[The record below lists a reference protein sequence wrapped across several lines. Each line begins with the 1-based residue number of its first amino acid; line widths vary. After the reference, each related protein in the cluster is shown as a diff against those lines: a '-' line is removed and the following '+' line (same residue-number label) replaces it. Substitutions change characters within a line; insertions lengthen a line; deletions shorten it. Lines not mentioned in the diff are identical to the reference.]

1 MNTIRTNTLTPQQR
15 TEILHL
21 QTICSVV
28 DQMQNALFLSNE
40 MNTDPTL
47 PCFFLQ
53 YDQRILTGVLVAFF
67 PTTAEV
73 EINGFVHPE
82 YRLRGIFSSLVS
94 EVKKTYAPHGFLQML
109 FQVEN
114 SSKSGKA
121 YLETRFPHIDRSE
134 YRMRLLKSRWQEKR
148 SSVSIKKAILVEAT
162 GEALYLYAKTAAL
175 LLRED
180 AACVQRLLLDPRR
193 TGYLYLYEGKP
204 IGVLQ
209 QCTEGDKLTMLHA
222 VAIDEAYRGRGHGKA
237 MLALALDRFFTAGG
251 SITLEVDSQNPVAF
265 GLYCA
270 LGFEIEFQVDYHAL
284 NLSSL

>member
-1 MNTIRTNTLTPQQR
+1 MSTIRTNTLTPQQR

-21 QTICSVV
+21 RTMCSEYE
-28 DQMQNALFLSNE
+28 QLENSLFLSNE
-40 MNTDPTL
+40 MNTDPSL
-47 PCFFLQ
+47 PCFFLR
-53 YDQRILTGVLVAFF
+53 YEQRLLAGVLVAFF

-73 EINGFVHPE
+73 EVNALVLPD
-82 YRLRGIFSSLVS
+82 YRRRGIFSSLVT
-94 EVKKTYAPHGFLQML
+94 EARRTYAPHGFLQML
-109 FQVEN
+109 FQVES

-121 YLETRFPHIDRSE
+121 YLETRFPHIDRTE
-134 YRMRLLKSRWQEKR
+134 YRMRLSKSRWREKK
-148 SSVSIKKAILVEAT
+148 SSIPTNEGTLVEAT
-162 GEALYLYAKTAAL
+162 GEALPQYVRSAAL

-180 AACVQRLLLDPRR
+180 AACVQRLLSDPAR

-209 QCTEGDKLTMLHA
+209 QYTDSEGLTMLHA

-237 MLALALDRFFTAGG
+237 MLALALDALFM
-251 SITLEVDSQNPVAF
+251 SCDVLTLEVDSVNPVAF
-265 GLYCA
+265 ALYCA